1 MHIYLYVFVCTIF
14 YFIFSLLFYMNTFT
28 YIFAFNNYKPSAI
41 FSLSNKNVQTRNLN
55 EEYSYIYRVML

>member
-1 MHIYLYVFVCTIF
+1 
-14 YFIFSLLFYMNTFT
+14 MNTFT